1 MQPVKTVDV
10 VDCSFLF
17 CFSKHHKS
25 AVHIKED
32 VKRMVQFPI
41 LKPSLAATFTGGK
54 KIFGVSLLELKDLG
68 LVKEGVP
75 VVVRSMVEY
84 LEKHGLRQEG
94 IFRVNGSVRTV
105 ETLRQRF
112 DAGEEVDLHQE
123 VDTFAVASL
132 LKLFL
137 RDLPEGLIHPSIHN
151 PLIQLSQ
158 ECSEDDFCGE
168 VGELLRKLPEIHYS
182 LLQYLCHFLSRVEQ
196 EHAHNRMTATNLA
209 TVFGPNVFHVSSGF
223 DGIQEQNICN
233 NIMSK
238 LIQNCNTIFKSAT
251 EFQEQI
257 SNIIVVKEADT
268 NTENAGMSHYSPV
281 PKAHALNLK
290 KMKAT
295 QCTSVENTN
304 SPRERLSS
312 PDNPKPVARKKKV
325 PQSTPN
331 ENVDALRESESSP
344 DNPEPTPRKK
354 KVKKVKTD
362 SFPQP
367 IPSGDPVAR
376 PLPHLPDRRSG
387 SGDQFSL
394 HASNSM
400 NLTSHASKPTRSTET
415 FNSYH
420 EDDRPISPF
429 YICPQISGQC
439 RPELTQFLE
448 NTIRS
453 AVEQH
458 LFNVHMH
465 TGQGSDGLEPTAHCS
480 SPSTTARERRRHL
493 REQGDNF
500 RVEGDKENVPSP
512 GARVTEPG
520 ERHLV
525 SETQRNRKPKHSLRL
540 TEVSDNQDA
549 PYLMEYATEITAS
562 VNNRKDNQK
571 EKYQTPTMKIQEAL
585 SGPEP
590 CDDVPRLDLST
601 LTEDNSWTEPVPAY
615 SSWQRESVD
624 REEDLSQHT
633 SGKPIRQLL
642 EEDSDPMVSPRF
654 YAYRDS
660 QQYLDDTEVPPS
672 PPNAHSFISRRRSSS
687 LGSCEDDREELTS
700 AQLSKRIHVLKK
712 KIHRFE
718 ERFEEERKYRPSH
731 GDKAGNPEVLRW
743 MNELARLRKDL
754 KDHKLLKSEEDLTPL
769 PRQRSN
775 TLPKSFGSQL
785 EKKTPETK
793 ASKPPVEST
802 LETVMN
808 KLQEKRKELGRPED
822 IKDMTREQIGAEK
835 VALQKALLHYE
846 SIHGRPVTKNERQA
860 MKPLYDRY
868 RLVKQILCRASA
880 IPVIEEEEGS
890 DEDNDTSAQFM
901 VTDKQELSVLGLLEQ
916 LDEDT
921 DGFISPVDELSP
933 SKTASDMRLSNL
945 HAATTQELVEQLQE
959 AREEKKRI
967 RKNLR
972 DFEEQF
978 FKQNG
983 RNVQKEDRT
992 PLAGEY
998 NEYKHIKAKL
1008 RLLEVLIS
1016 KRDSSKFI

>member
-17 CFSKHHKS
+17 CFSKHNK
-25 AVHIKED
+25 AVVQIKED
-32 VKRMVQFPI
+32 VKKMVKFPI
-41 LKPSLAATFTGGK
+41 LKPSPAGPATGGK

-68 LVKEGVP
+68 LVKDGVP

-84 LEKHGLRQEG
+84 LEKHGLHQEG
-94 IFRVNGSVRTV
+94 LFRVNGSVRTV
-105 ETLRQRF
+105 ENLRQRF
-112 DAGEEVDLHQE
+112 DAGEEVDLFQE
-123 VDTFAVASL
+123 ADTFAVASL

-151 PLIQLSQ
+151 PLIQLFQ
-158 ECSEDDFCGE
+158 ERSEDDFCTD
-168 VGELLRKLPEIHYS
+168 VCELLRKLPEIHYT
-182 LLQYLCHFLSRVEQ
+182 LLQYLCHFLSQVEH

-233 NIMSK
+233 NIMAK
-238 LIQNCNTIFKSAT
+238 LIQNYSTIFKSAVEKSQT
-251 EFQEQI
+251 QEEY
-257 SNIIVVKEADT
+257 SNIIVVKEAIA
-268 NTENAGMSHYSPV
+268 NTENTEMSPYSSV
-281 PKAHALNLK
+281 PEAKASNLK
-290 KMKAT
+290 KMKAA
-295 QCTSVENTN
+295 QCTPVENTN
-304 SPRERLSS
+304 SPRETQFS
-312 PDNPKPVARKKKV
+312 PDTSIPTPRKKKV
-325 PQSTPN
+325 PQSTPD
-331 ENVDALRESESSP
+331 ENNTDTPRESESSP
-344 DNPEPTPRKK
+344 DNPDTTPRKK

-362 SFPQP
+362 SMRKPFPQP
-367 IPSGDPVAR
+367 TPSGVPVSR
-376 PLPHLPDRRSG
+376 PWPHLPDKHSG
-387 SGDQFSL
+387 SGPQFSP
-394 HASNSM
+394 HASSDQ
-400 NLTSHASKPTRSTET
+400 
-415 FNSYH
+415 

-429 YICPQISGQC
+429 YIGSQISSGDC
-439 RPELTQFLE
+439 RPEITHFLE
-448 NTIRS
+448 KTIRS
-453 AVEQH
+453 AVQQH

-465 TGQGSDGLEPTAHCS
+465 TGQGSDGTEPTAHCL
-480 SPSTTARERRRHL
+480 SPARTARERRRNL
-493 REQGDNF
+493 REQEGNL
-500 RVEGDKENVPSP
+500 RVGGDKENVPSP
-512 GARVTEPG
+512 GARVTEAG
-520 ERHLV
+520 ERHHV
-525 SETQRNRKPKHSLRL
+525 TEVKRSRKPKRSLTL
-540 TEVSDNQDA
+540 TEVYDNQDVLA
-549 PYLMEYATEITAS
+549 PMECKEVTAATQ
-562 VNNRKDNQK
+562 NRKHHHK
-571 EKYQTPTMKIQEAL
+571 ENSQTPAMKIQEAL
-585 SGPEP
+585 RGAEP
-590 CDDVPRLDLST
+590 CDDVPRLDLSA
-601 LTEDNSWTEPVPAY
+601 LTETNSWTEPVPAY

-624 REEDLSQHT
+624 REEAHLSPNA

-687 LGSCEDDREELTS
+687 LGSCDDEREELTS

-712 KIHRFE
+712 KIRRFE
-718 ERFEEERKYRPSH
+718 EKFEEERKYRPSH
-731 GDKAGNPEVLRW
+731 SDKAGNPEVLRW

-775 TLPKSFGSQL
+775 TLPRSFGSQL
-785 EKKTPETK
+785 EKKTSETK
-793 ASKPPVEST
+793 APKPPVEST

-808 KLQEKRKELGRPED
+808 KLQEKRKEAGRPDE
-822 IKDMTREQIGAEK
+822 IKDMTREQIAAEK

-846 SIHGRPVTKNERQA
+846 SIHGRPVTKNERQV

-890 DEDNDTSAQFM
+890 DEDSDTRTQFT
-901 VTDKQELSVLGLLEQ
+901 VTVKPELSMLGLLDQ

-933 SKTASDMRLSNL
+933 SKNTMDMRLSNL
-945 HAATTQELVEQLQE
+945 HAATMQELVEQLQE

-967 RKNLR
+967 RNNLR
-972 DFEEQF
+972 EFEEQF

-983 RNVQKEDRT
+983 RNVQKEDRS